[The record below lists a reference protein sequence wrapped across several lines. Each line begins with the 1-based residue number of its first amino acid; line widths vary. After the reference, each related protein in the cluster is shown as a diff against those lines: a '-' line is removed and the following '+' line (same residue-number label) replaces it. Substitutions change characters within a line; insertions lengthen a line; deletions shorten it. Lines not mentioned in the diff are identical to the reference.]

1 MTDRILGLDIGRDA
15 VKGVQVITD
24 LRGKCRITA
33 VADYDIAA
41 EGGIAAALD
50 KIQADE
56 RFKYDVCIA
65 SLPADRFSFRNIT
78 VPFRETRKIRQTINF
93 ELEPLIPYAIEE
105 VVTDFT
111 VIGQSKGPETNPGE
125 QPSGSPVEGSEI
137 LAAAVPKDEIAE
149 RLRMIEP
156 MQVSLLEIEAV
167 PVALQLIAAGYDQGC
182 FVLLDIGVQ
191 KTVAVF
197 FREGKIFQIRPFA
210 FGGEN
215 ITEAAARS
223 GQMDR
228 EEAEREKRMGAFTA
242 TSPQVAEADK
252 RFFAELKHT
261 LQFLK
266 LRRTDERPA
275 RIFITGGGA
284 LCGFL
289 PRSWPG
295 TAPSPRRGSI

>member
-1 MTDRILGLDIGRDA
+1 MHR
-15 VKGVQVITD
+15 
-24 LRGKCRITA
+24 
-33 VADYDIAA
+33 IAA
-41 EGGIAAALD
+41 GGPFFLPQHHSAL
-50 KIQADE
+50 
-56 RFKYDVCIA
+56 
-65 SLPADRFSFRNIT
+65 S
-78 VPFRETRKIRQTINF
+78 RETRKIRQTINF

-156 MQVSLLEIEAV
+156 IQVSLLEIEAV

-197 FREGKIFQIRPFA
+197 LREGKIFQIRPFA

-215 ITEAAARS
+215 ITEAAAPAPGRWT
-223 GQMDR
+223 G
-228 EEAEREKRMGAFTA
+228 KRRNGKKNGGFHRN
-242 TSPQVAEADK
+242 K
-252 RFFAELKHT
+252 
-261 LQFLK
+261 
-266 LRRTDERPA
+266 PA
-275 RIFITGGGA
+275 SR
-284 LCGFL
+284 
-289 PRSWPG
+289 
-295 TAPSPRRGSI
+295 